1 MNLHQIVSGA
11 IGTVNRHETVSI
23 YRCNGTTNTN
33 GIVSVS
39 YTKADIT
46 AQVQAPTAAD
56 LRLFDNLADA
66 RHVKKFYINAPA
78 YTINRH
84 FETAGDIIKR
94 ADGTYW
100 LIDMIRDDFSPE
112 GWLCV
117 IATLQHEPPEGVED
131 ETPDD
136 EGGGDDGT
144 DGS

>member
-11 IGTVNRHETVSI
+11 IGAVNAHEMVSL
-23 YRCNGTTNTN
+23 YRCTGTSNT
-33 GIVSVS
+33 GGVVSVTYAKS
-39 YTKADIT
+39 DIL
-46 AQVQAPTAAD
+46 AQVQAPSAAD

-78 YTINRH
+78 STINRQE
-84 FETAGDIIKR
+84 ETAGDIFER

-112 GWLCV
+112 GWLCC
-117 IATLQHEPPEGVED
+117 IATLQHEPPEEIA
-131 ETPDD
+131 
-136 EGGGDDGT
+136 EGGADDGT

>member
-11 IGTVNRHETVSI
+11 IGAVNHHEMVTL
-23 YRCNGTTNTN
+23 YRCTGTTNT
-33 GIVSVS
+33 GGVVSVTYDKS
-39 YTKADIT
+39 DIL
-46 AQVQAPTAAD
+46 AQVQAPSAAD

-78 YTINRH
+78 STINRQE
-84 FETAGDIIKR
+84 ETAGDIFER

-100 LIDMIRDDFSPE
+100 LIDMVRDDFSPE

-117 IATLQHEPPEGVED
+117 LGTLQHEPPEIVI
-131 ETPDD
+131 DD

-144 DGS
+144 DGI